1 MSFITIIF
9 LICAYIFNF
18 DSKDEFVWIMVFCG
32 FVEVIFSGRLLLL
45 LPLMIGNYFG
55 LHVVSYA
62 AVSYALG
69 SIHLTI
75 YEEQWYATAWWTG
88 LGAAL
93 VMFVQL
99 GLLWI

>member
-45 LPLMIGNYFG
+45 LPLMIGNYFASSYIYEQFLPSG
-55 LHVVSYA
+55 FWSFILCGVVSGI
-62 AVSYALG
+62 S
-69 SIHLTI
+69 
-75 YEEQWYATAWWTG
+75 
-88 LGAAL
+88 
-93 VMFVQL
+93 
-99 GLLWI
+99 GLLIGGIIFFIFWGGKE

>member
-45 LPLMIGNYFG
+45 LPLMICNYFASSYIYEQFLPSG
-55 LHVVSYA
+55 FWSFILCGVVSGI
-62 AVSYALG
+62 SSLLIG
-69 SIHLTI
+69 GII
-75 YEEQWYATAWWTG
+75 YLILILIFRVGKE
-88 LGAAL
+88 
-93 VMFVQL
+93 
-99 GLLWI
+99 